1 MQVSLKNIHNL
12 VDVERGM
19 ERGGAEVNPESH
31 QRMWCFWGHLA
42 DRKIMEGKVGWLAEL
57 EPLSHSVQDEE
68 LILFC

>member
-31 QRMWCFWGHLA
+31 QQMWCFWGHLA
-42 DRKIMEGKVGWLAEL
+42 DRKIMEGKVGWLA
-57 EPLSHSVQDEE
+57 
-68 LILFC
+68 